1 MKKVYYSASIT
12 GSKGVSEDFQMNLVE
27 HMKSLG
33 FKVLSEHV
41 AIQDSKIL
49 FTKMSENAGINI
61 PKRDG
66 YEREIRET
74 DIKWV
79 EEADYF
85 VGVVDGPSLGVG
97 IEIEHALLRS
107 RLGLPPCKIL
117 CLVQND
123 NFANLSAMVKGV
135 RSDYF
140 KLEKY
145 MNENE
150 AKDIIKLFLLQDAES
165 SSA

>member
-12 GSKGVSEDFQMNLVE
+12 GAKGVSEDFQMNIIR
-27 HMKSLG
+27 HMQSLG

-41 AIQDSKIL
+41 GIHDAQKL
-49 FTKMSENAGINI
+49 FAKMSENAGVNI

-74 DIKWV
+74 DIRWV

-85 VGVVDGPSLGVG
+85 VGLVDGPSLGVG

-107 RLGLPPCKIL
+107 RMGLPPCKIL
-117 CLVQND
+117 CLVHAD
-123 NFANLSAMVKGV
+123 NFAKLSAMVKGITA
-135 RSDYF
+135 DNF
-140 KLEKY
+140 NLKKY
-145 MNENE
+145 TSENN
-150 AKDIIKLFLLQDAES
+150 AKEIIKLFLKAG
-165 SSA
+165 